1 MHLIIKETVFKTAD
15 NSMIEYK
22 FGILDRPIAYRAL
35 ILRLNKIL
43 GLYMLI
49 RAKIMETD
57 PKIILTTL
65 YPMPLVWCGRNIQL
79 YTFLLETS
87 CIFRMKKFTTSKF
100 MINIVL

>member
-1 MHLIIKETVFKTAD
+1 MFKTAD

-22 FGILDRPIAYRAL
+22 FRTVDYPFAYHAL
-35 ILRLNKIL
+35 ILRLNKTL

-65 YPMPLVWCGRNIQL
+65 YPMPLVWYGRNIQL
-79 YTFLLETS
+79 YNFLLETS
-87 CIFRMKKFTTSKF
+87 CIYRMKV
-100 MINIVL
+100 I